1 VSKNSLHRLYH
12 LDGFYD
18 VGYRAPD
25 TVALIS
31 RQSGRAVS
39 WDLEG
44 LELMLNLKEIS
55 IECCPSE
62 FWGTRRRGS
71 DHVEMTERLST
82 EEGDRWLNVRTV
94 IEDESIIDWDE
105 PSIDMYDFPISALTK
120 LVIYPTTPSTFRADL
135 DDRDDRNDRTIR
147 TLYSRDVDRLRDLQS
162 LSILGEKITVE
173 ILGFI
178 LVDCPELR
186 MLEVDLC
193 SAWANWFPDR
203 LLDYIEREHRLT
215 DARILAAELD
225 WLPYLRRCKKLVLPS
240 CRCRIGEQAFSPT
253 PSLVARVAAECTV
266 PVNLEELNLDL
277 LITDITTRSEANAVI
292 EFIKTN
298 TTEQTRI
305 TITASK
311 DPRDD
316 DSLGTSEI
324 TLSQVDGDSDD
335 SDDSDSDGH
344 SADNKECA
352 GSDDRDSS
360 EDSADIEDMS
370 PAQRKEMRR
379 AHKAILR
386 YAASERARW
395 S

>member
-1 VSKNSLHRLYH
+1 LN
-12 LDGFYD
+12 
-18 VGYRAPD
+18 
-25 TVALIS
+25 
-31 RQSGRAVS
+31 
-39 WDLEG
+39 DL
-44 LELMLNLKEIS
+44 
-55 IECCPSE
+55 
-62 FWGTRRRGS
+62 R
-71 DHVEMTERLST
+71 
-82 EEGDRWLNVRTV
+82 
-94 IEDESIIDWDE
+94 
-105 PSIDMYDFPISALTK
+105 
-120 LVIYPTTPSTFRADL
+120 
-135 DDRDDRNDRTIR
+135 
-147 TLYSRDVDRLRDLQS
+147 S
-162 LSILGEKITVE
+162 LSILGAEITVE
-173 ILGFI
+173 SLGLIL
-178 LVDCPELR
+178 LDCPEIETLD
-186 MLEVDLC
+186 VDLC

-277 LITDITTRSEANAVI
+277 LITDITTCTEANAVI

-324 TLSQVDGDSDD
+324 TLSQLDGDSDD